1 MHVNHVAQD
10 VGDII
15 QQADVSP
22 DRDVA
27 MIPRRR
33 RQLAREIAGNRV
45 YAPAEVWSERL
56 SRLKTRFL
64 GGREPILGSEA
75 RRRTVLVLTVP
86 IARGLTG
93 VVIELHRPLAS
104 LIRPIGWSSLC
115 LDGRRRRN
123 QSQRTRCRTES

>member
-1 MHVNHVAQD
+1 MQVNHVAQD
-10 VGDII
+10 LADII
-15 QQADVSP
+15 HDADVSP

-27 MIPRRR
+27 MIRRRR
-33 RQLAREIAGNRV
+33 RQLAREIAGNWV
-45 YAPAEVWSERL
+45 CAMAEVWSERFAK
-56 SRLKTRFL
+56 LKTRFL
-64 GGREPILGSEA
+64 VGREPILGSKA